1 MGISSGAGGSGG
13 SRGYSL
19 PILDRAAVLLE
30 EIAVACEPPG
40 VSALARRTG
49 IPKTSVDRM
58 VETLKAYG
66 MVTAEGPGL
75 VIGPRMLQLAET
87 IRYRTAEN
95 LGHLLL
101 PLLIE
106 LYEKTGDVVLLAVLD
121 GPHAVVVQMLAGPGR
136 RHLAAH
142 GRVPAH
148 RCAAGKAL
156 LAPSAGTPRWP
167 ETLSE
172 LRRSTPR
179 GHFDT
184 AAFTAEL
191 HRIRR
196 QGFATHRVQ
205 DGTAELAMPVVG
217 HTGPVAALARIRRV
231 DRPFD
236 RTTID
241 LQRQIAVAASAS
253 LRPAAPTTG
262 VRAAERPVAPAGHA
276 LNGEAHD
283 PGYAPGGTGR

>member
-1 MGISSGAGGSGG
+1 MGISSGQTG

-19 PILDRAAVLLE
+19 PILDRATVLLE
-30 EIAVACEPPG
+30 EIACACEPPG

-49 IPKTSVDRM
+49 IPKTSVDRL
-58 VETLKAYG
+58 VATLKSYDL
-66 MVTAEGPGL
+66 VSSEGSGL
-75 VIGPRMLQLAET
+75 VIGPRMLQLAEV
-87 IRYRTAEN
+87 IQQRTAEN
-95 LGHLLL
+95 LGHVLL

-106 LYEKTGDVVLLAVLD
+106 LYEKTGDFVLLAVLD
-121 GPHAVVVQMLAGPGR
+121 GPHAVVVQTLAGPSR
-136 RHLAAH
+136 RHLEAH
-142 GRVPAH
+142 RRLPAH

-156 LAPSAGTPRWP
+156 LAPHAGTPSWP

-179 GHFDT
+179 WNID
-184 AAFTAEL
+184 AAALAAEL

-196 QGFATHRVQ
+196 QGFATHRRD

-217 HTGPVAALARIRRV
+217 LTGPVAALARIRRV

-241 LQRQIAVAASAS
+241 LQHQIAVAASAS
-253 LRPAAPTTG
+253 LRPAAVATARAFEASAAARPRHGTTRCAHRTTG
-262 VRAAERPVAPAGHA
+262 EW
-276 LNGEAHD
+276 
-283 PGYAPGGTGR
+283 

>member
-1 MGISSGAGGSGG
+1 MSISSGETG

-19 PILDRAAVLLE
+19 SILDRAAVLLE
-30 EIAVACEPPG
+30 EIARSCDPPG

-58 VETLKAYG
+58 VETLKAYEMISSSG
-66 MVTAEGPGL
+66 RGL
-75 VIGPRMLQLAET
+75 VIGPRMLRLAEV
-87 IRYRTAEN
+87 IQHRTADN

-106 LYEKTGDVVLLAVLD
+106 LYERTGDVVLLAVLD
-121 GPHAVVVQMLAGPGR
+121 GPHAVVVQTLAGPSR
-136 RHLAAH
+136 RRPAAH
-142 GRVPAH
+142 SRLPAH

-156 LAPSAGTPRWP
+156 LAPQAGTPSWP

-179 GHFDT
+179 RNIDT
-184 AAFTAEL
+184 AALTAEL

-196 QGFATHRVQ
+196 QGFATHRGE

-217 HTGPVAALARIRRV
+217 LTGPVAALGRIRRV

-241 LQRQIAVAASAS
+241 LQHQIAVAASAS
-253 LRPAAPTTG
+253 LRPA
-262 VRAAERPVAPAGHA
+262 PVATPRAVETLAGVPSA
-276 LNGEAHD
+276 LRND
-283 PGYAPGGTGR
+283 PLRSANDR

>member
-1 MGISSGAGGSGG
+1 MSISSGASG

-19 PILDRAAVLLE
+19 SILDRATVLLE
-30 EIAVACEPPG
+30 EIAGACEPPG

-58 VETLKAYG
+58 VETLKASG
-66 MVTAEGPGL
+66 MVTAEGRGL
-75 VIGPRMLQLAET
+75 VIGPRMLKLAQT
-87 IRYRTAEN
+87 IQHRTAGN

-121 GPHAVVVQMLAGPGR
+121 GPHAVVVQTLAGPGR

-142 GRVPAH
+142 RRLPAH

-156 LAPSAGTPRWP
+156 LAPCAGTPTWP

-179 GHFDT
+179 WHIDT
-184 AAFTAEL
+184 AALTAEL

-196 QGFATHRVQ
+196 QGFATHRGD
-205 DGTAELAMPVVG
+205 DGTAELAMPVAG
-217 HTGPVAALARIRRV
+217 LAGPVAALARIRRV

-241 LQRQIAVAASAS
+241 LQHQIAVAASAS
-253 LRPAAPTTG
+253 LRPAAVAATRAVEALG
-262 VRAAERPVAPAGHA
+262 VPPSAAWNDPLRAP
-276 LNGEAHD
+276 D
-283 PGYAPGGTGR
+283 GR